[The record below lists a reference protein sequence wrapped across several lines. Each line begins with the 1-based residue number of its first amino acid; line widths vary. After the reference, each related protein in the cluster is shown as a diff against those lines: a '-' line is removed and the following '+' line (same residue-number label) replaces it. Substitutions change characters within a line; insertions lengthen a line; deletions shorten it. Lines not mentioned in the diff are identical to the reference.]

1 VRVDARGRCA
11 RSSRGVTRAR
21 ERRGAG
27 VARVWVALNLGFH
40 RSWTDR
46 FVSFRLSRVVSDA
59 LFELSAL
66 AGVEMR
72 REIHD
77 AILALT
83 REKVVPTATAQVL
96 RSLASKASDA
106 RSAGIKDA
114 LRSP

>member
-1 VRVDARGRCA
+1 M
-11 RSSRGVTRAR
+11 
-21 ERRGAG
+21 
-27 VARVWVALNLGFH
+27 
-40 RSWTDR
+40 
-46 FVSFRLSRVVSDA
+46 SDA

-83 REKVVPTATAQVL
+83 REKVVPPATAQVR